1 MQLTW
6 DLFYTC
12 TTLICSTAKKK
23 SHQIYLTSQ
32 HIHVR
37 YSKDQQNFHKN
48 AVMKT
53 ELKILCVMAI
63 TIATNDECVSRKS
76 IKRPWR
82 DLQCLSTTLWLTCRP
97 GWQWQCTTYRS
108 NSDWYVVQILC
119 RPRWFSGWSVGVA
132 LRVIFWCSPHT
143 ASPLWNKTVIFW
155 WSWTASQRGMKNIL
169 DQLPP
174 FFHPWTTLPSR
185 DNRFHLSHCHPK
197 TSPGSQNRPC
207 NPKNGPSTPQCA

>member
-1 MQLTW
+1 M
-6 DLFYTC
+6 
-12 TTLICSTAKKK
+12 
-23 SHQIYLTSQ
+23 
-32 HIHVR
+32 
-37 YSKDQQNFHKN
+37 
-48 AVMKT
+48 
-53 ELKILCVMAI
+53 
-63 TIATNDECVSRKS
+63 VS
-76 IKRPWR
+76 
-82 DLQCLSTTLWLTCRP
+82 LQCLSTMLWLTYRP
-97 GWQWQCTTYRS
+97 RWQWQCTTYRS

-207 NPKNGPSTPQCA
+207 HPKNGPTTPQCALQLFWVSRCLNWLELVMAPHIQNNCRCSGLYNIALCIPSWVSGPPPLWTWNDPGKVSAGSRRFDNDQDLWQWPRSWR